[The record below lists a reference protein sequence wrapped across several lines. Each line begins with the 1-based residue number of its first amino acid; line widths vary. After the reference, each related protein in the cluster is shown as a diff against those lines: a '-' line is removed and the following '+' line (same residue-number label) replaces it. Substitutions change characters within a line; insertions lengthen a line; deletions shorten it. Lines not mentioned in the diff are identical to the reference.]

1 MTTSP
6 APHDIEAF
14 DLAVVTRI
22 LEDENLDYRLEE
34 VDGQQVVR
42 TGFVNAAI
50 SFVEFDGSLTMEAM
64 WRGAPATADASLV
77 LAATNEW
84 NLTQFTPTL
93 RFFELNEGTLALNA
107 LRQMPVSAGVSHN
120 QVGAFLMSSI
130 EATVNCFDWLGQQFP
145 DLITWKDEHDEQ

>member
-14 DLAVVTRI
+14 DLAVVIRI
-22 LEDENLDYRLEE
+22 LEDENLDHRIEE

-42 TGFVNAAI
+42 TGFINAAI
-50 SFVEFDGSLTMEAM
+50 SFVEIDGNLTMEAM
-64 WRGAPATADASLV
+64 WRGAPATGDASLV

-107 LRQMPVSAGVSHN
+107 LRQMVVSAGVSHN

-130 EATVNCFDWLGQQFP
+130 EATTTCFDWLEQQFP
-145 DLITWKDEHDEQ
+145 DLVTWKDPHDEQ